1 VITYYVYILKCADS
15 TFYTGIT
22 SNLTQRLES
31 HQSGKYKDSYTN
43 NRRPVTLVYYC
54 EFTDPNM
61 AIDTEKQMKKWSKAK
76 KQALIDGGYDELP
89 NLAKKKFLK

>member
-1 VITYYVYILKCADS
+1 MITYYVYILECADK

-31 HQSGKYKDSYTN
+31 HQSGKYKDSYTDK
-43 NRRPVTLVYYC
+43 RRPVTLAFYC

-61 AIDTEKQMKKWSKAK
+61 AIETEKRIKKWSKAK
-76 KQALIDGGYDELP
+76 KRALITGEYDELQ
-89 NLAKKKFLK
+89 NLAKKKFS